1 MELNSDS
8 LTLISLL
15 TILSVIMFCYLS
27 KDTYEQLTNQ
37 QLTNQQL
44 KNKERLDIERLELQ
58 SKSREIMPEL
68 TGYMTNPSNNFSPS
82 FMKFNDY
89 RDLLL

>member
-1 MELNSDS
+1 MKLNSNS
-8 LTLISLL
+8 LILIALL
-15 TILSVIMFCYLS
+15 TILSVIMLCYLS
-27 KDTYEQLTNQ
+27 KNTYEKLTNQ
-37 QLTNQQL
+37 HL
-44 KNKERLDIERLELQ
+44 KNKEKLDIERLELQ

-89 RDLLL
+89 RDILV

>member
-27 KDTYEQLTNQ
+27 KDTYE

-82 FMKFNDY
+82 FMTFNDY
-89 RDLLL
+89 RDVLV

>member
-1 MELNSDS
+1 MKLNSNS
-8 LTLISLL
+8 LILIALL
-15 TILSVIMFCYLS
+15 TILSVIMLSYLS
-27 KDTYEQLTNQ
+27 KDTYEKLTNR
-37 QLTNQQL
+37 QL

-89 RDLLL
+89 RDILV